1 MKHLIT
7 ILILAHC
14 FHFSKSQVI
23 ENFNDGNLNSNPTWT
38 GDTSFFEV
46 NSVYQ
51 LQLNASTAGSSTI
64 TTAVNLS
71 AIDTIEWDCY
81 LELAFAPSSQNN
93 TKVYLFSSQNNLSNT
108 NAYYLQFGETGSND
122 AIQFFKQSGLVTTL
136 LSRGVDGRVA
146 SAFGVSL
153 KVVKYPNGTIDV
165 YTDYTG
171 GTNYQ
176 LEFSVFD
183 SMNISAGYIG
193 WQCNYTISNINGF
206 YLDNIYVGSYVR
218 DTIQPFLIDSK
229 FINDSIIEIEFNE
242 AVKGFNLN
250 NNFHLLQSNNTV
262 VGLNAN
268 LDSSIFQI
276 QLTNTMSS
284 GDTLRLVLTAIH
296 DFNSNISD
304 TIFSQL
310 IFIRCENIVIGDLVI
325 SEVMCNPTGANN
337 LPFVEYVEL
346 YNTSDKFLS
355 TKFLTLSDLSSI
367 GVFNEDT
374 ICPDCYVVF
383 ASVAGKLQLDSK
395 GINAKVVNNF
405 PTLNN
410 DTDDLILKN
419 ATQILDCLNYTT
431 AYYHDEFKNQGGWS
445 IEKIKLDYM
454 CANANNWNASCDA
467 RGGSPGIGNCSNN
480 FFVDD
485 DLPMVQYVYAI
496 DSSTIQVQFSEE
508 INSDSLTIN
517 DFLIDE
523 QLNPIGMNVEK
534 KYTNKI
540 TLKCN
545 TQYLPNEVHT
555 LQLYHIVDCSGNR
568 MLRDV
573 KFKFGVGV
581 AASKGDL
588 IINEIMF
595 NPYDECVD
603 FVEVYNK
610 SDKIISLKNCSC
622 CRRNSTSHQ
631 IEYNS
636 KITTE
641 NLVMMPKDYLVL
653 GNTEEQFYQCY
664 PASQLDKTMYY
675 ELPAMND
682 DDGSILFL
690 DEAASIID
698 ELIYSEKQHS
708 QLLNSREG
716 VSLERINSDASTS
729 NYNNWSSAS
738 FASGYATPTL
748 KNSQSVEG
756 LINESTLIITPSVF
770 SPDNDGFDD
779 HALIA
784 INTVDAGSWSSV
796 FVLDITGN
804 TIKQLLNAD
813 LIGTNDKLIWDGT
826 DTKNSIVQS
835 GIYIISAAVVN
846 QHGDIKNYR
855 RPIVVAEGK
864 N

>member
-1 MKHLIT
+1 M
-7 ILILAHC
+7 
-14 FHFSKSQVI
+14 
-23 ENFNDGNLNSNPTWT
+23 
-38 GDTSFFEV
+38 
-46 NSVYQ
+46 
-51 LQLNASTAGSSTI
+51 
-64 TTAVNLS
+64 
-71 AIDTIEWDCY
+71 
-81 LELAFAPSSQNN
+81 
-93 TKVYLFSSQNNLSNT
+93 
-108 NAYYLQFGETGSND
+108 
-122 AIQFFKQSGLVTTL
+122 
-136 LSRGVDGRVA
+136 
-146 SAFGVSL
+146 
-153 KVVKYPNGTIDV
+153 
-165 YTDYTG
+165 
-171 GTNYQ
+171 
-176 LEFSVFD
+176 
-183 SMNISAGYIG
+183 
-193 WQCNYTISNINGF
+193 
-206 YLDNIYVGSYVR
+206 
-218 DTIQPFLIDSK
+218 
-229 FINDSIIEIEFNE
+229 
-242 AVKGFNLN
+242 
-250 NNFHLLQSNNTV
+250 
-262 VGLNAN
+262 
-268 LDSSIFQI
+268 
-276 QLTNTMSS
+276 
-284 GDTLRLVLTAIH
+284 
-296 DFNSNISD
+296 
-304 TIFSQL
+304 
-310 IFIRCENIVIGDLVI
+310 
-325 SEVMCNPTGANN
+325 
-337 LPFVEYVEL
+337 
-346 YNTSDKFLS
+346 
-355 TKFLTLSDLSSI
+355 
-367 GVFNEDT
+367 
-374 ICPDCYVVF
+374 
-383 ASVAGKLQLDSK
+383 
-395 GINAKVVNNF
+395 
-405 PTLNN
+405 
-410 DTDDLILKN
+410 
-419 ATQILDCLNYTT
+419 
-431 AYYHDEFKNQGGWS
+431 
-445 IEKIKLDYM
+445 
-454 CANANNWNASCDA
+454 
-467 RGGSPGIGNCSNN
+467 
-480 FFVDD
+480 
-485 DLPMVQYVYAI
+485 
-496 DSSTIQVQFSEE
+496 
-508 INSDSLTIN
+508 
-517 DFLIDE
+517 
-523 QLNPIGMNVEK
+523 
-534 KYTNKI
+534 
-540 TLKCN
+540 
-545 TQYLPNEVHT
+545 
-555 LQLYHIVDCSGNR
+555 
-568 MLRDV
+568 
-573 KFKFGVGV
+573 